1 MKQKS
6 GIHITVFVIVGALIA
21 LKVFAAQPTVD
32 EIKLGTDKID
42 AFRQCVNNKIKTKR
56 NTGETTDISDTVQ
69 CLPAKCS
76 VTLTMSDRSAQKACL
91 SGGAANHQ
99 LPRVIMKCSGPP
111 QFEPSYL
118 LCPMGSEG
126 TDNITGSNKVEI
138 GVTVGKVMRDNMEQS
153 VMVMADIPVPPSVDG
168 NIKDVLSIVPD
179 SKGCNICHRNG
190 NPNAGNGLPQFSE
203 KIEVSGTFGIELSPF
218 IIYTNDPKVKKK
230 LKGVKLS
237 ERLKKQTLSEICQGI
252 DKAIKGPMDAGDK
265 LLANPEQT
273 LVVKKLCRNLEDYQ
287 KTRGI

>member
-21 LKVFAAQPTVD
+21 LKVFAEKPHVD

-42 AFRQCVNNKIKTKR
+42 AFLQCVNDKIKTKR
-56 NTGETTDISDTVQ
+56 NIGKTTDNSDTVQ
-69 CLPAKCS
+69 CLPSKCS

-91 SGGAANHQ
+91 SGGTANHQ
-99 LPRVIMKCSGPP
+99 LPRVLMKCPGPP

-118 LCPMGSEG
+118 LCPVSSEG
-126 TDNITGSNKVEI
+126 AGNITGSNRVEI
-138 GVTVGKVMRDNMEQS
+138 GVTVGKIMRDNMEQS
-153 VMVMADIPVPPSVDG
+153 VMVMADIPVPPGVDG
-168 NIKDVLSIVPD
+168 NIKDVLNIVPN

-190 NPNAGNGLPQFSE
+190 NPNAGNKLPQFSE
-203 KIEVSGTFGIELSPF
+203 KIEVSGTFGIELSSF

-237 ERLKKQTLSEICQGI
+237 AGLKKQTLSEICQGI
-252 DKAIKGPMDAGDK
+252 DNAIKGPMDAGDK
-265 LLANPEQT
+265 LLANPEQM
-273 LVVKKLCRNLEDYQ
+273 LVVKKLCRALEDYQ